1 MRLANPATLA
11 TLARLGTRAALV
23 GACALSAACEKQDP
37 KPATQVLVT
46 VDSDLVVGTEL
57 TRVEIEV
64 RTTEGVRETP
74 RHTFELITGTPKGEQ
89 VELPFSFGVSKTGQP
104 EFQLRVTG
112 LKDDQT
118 VVDLRWNVGFQ
129 DQKTLGVSVFLG
141 AVCAGNL
148 CTSGETCYPRRKGD
162 IAAGSCAKVP
172 DASTS
177 PVTPGDEFRDA
188 GVSEVPEAGSGGAA
202 GTAAGAAGLAG
213 AGRGGAGGAGVG
225 GAGRG
230 GAASGG
236 GGGAG
241 GAAGAS
247 GSAAGA
253 GGGGCSTTVADYYS
267 DLDGD
272 GHGDPSLKRSVC
284 GAPPVGFV
292 SAGDDCCDSDN
303 RAFPGQKKGDSSPAT
318 CAEVGFDFDC
328 DGTEE
333 LGWPFLSSGTC
344 CLNTEQE
351 GWEGAVPDCG
361 ETAQFTQCDDLCE
374 PASSAAKQRCF

>member
-1 MRLANPATLA
+1 MRFALLAM
-11 TLARLGTRAALV
+11 RAAFV
-23 GACALSAACEKQDP
+23 AACALSAACEKQDP

-46 VDSDLVVGTEL
+46 VDSDLAVGTEL
-57 TRVEIEV
+57 TSVQIEI

-74 RHTFELITGTPKGEQ
+74 RHTFELATDATQAEQ
-89 VELPFSFGVSKTGQP
+89 VELPFSFGIAKAGQP

-129 DQKTLGVSVFLG
+129 DQKTLGLSAFLG

-188 GVSEVPEAGSGGAA
+188 GVLEVPEAGSGD
-202 GTAAGAAGLAG
+202 AAGAG
-213 AGRGGAGGAGVG
+213 
-225 GAGRG
+225 
-230 GAASGG
+230 
-236 GGGAG
+236 
-241 GAAGAS
+241 GAS

-253 GGGGCSTTVADYYS
+253 GAGEACSTTVADYYP

-284 GAPPVGFV
+284 GTPPVGFV

-303 RAFPGQKKGDSSPAT
+303 RAFPGQKKGDASPST
-318 CAEVGFDFDC
+318 CADVGFDFDC

-333 LGWPFLSSGTC
+333 LGWPFLASGTC

-374 PASSAAKQRCF
+374 PVSSAAKQRCF

>member
-1 MRLANPATLA
+1 MRFALLA
-11 TLARLGTRAALV
+11 TRAAFV
-23 GACALSAACEKQDP
+23 AACALSAACEKQDP

-57 TRVEIEV
+57 TSVQIEI

-74 RHTFELITGTPKGEQ
+74 RHTFELATDATQAEQ
-89 VELPFSFGVSKTGQP
+89 VELPFSFGVAKAGQP

-129 DQKTLGVSVFLG
+129 DQKTLGLSVFLG

-188 GVSEVPEAGSGGAA
+188 GVIEVPEAVSGDAAGAGGAA
-202 GTAAGAAGLAG
+202 GSAG

-230 GAASGG
+230 GAGSAA
-236 GGGAG
+236 GAG
-241 GAAGAS
+241 SGAGAGGAS

-253 GGGGCSTTVADYYS
+253 GAACSTTVADYYP

-284 GAPPVGFV
+284 GTPPVGFV

-303 RAFPGQKKGDSSPAT
+303 RAFPGQKKGDASSST
-318 CAEVGFDFDC
+318 CADVGFDFDC

-333 LGWPFLSSGTC
+333 LGWPFLASGTC

-374 PASSAAKQRCF
+374 PVSSAAKQRCF